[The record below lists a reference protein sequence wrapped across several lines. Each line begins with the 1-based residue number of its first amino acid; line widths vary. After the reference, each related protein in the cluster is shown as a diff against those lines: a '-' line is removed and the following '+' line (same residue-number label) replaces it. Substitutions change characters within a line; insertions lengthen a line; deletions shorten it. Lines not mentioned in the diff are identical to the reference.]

1 MSELIILCRPEKLD
15 EACGFGHRLACAAWQ
30 VGEDGRLWRSPIPRL
45 ERGTIMAVSGGAGGE
60 QLQRDVAAECSR
72 LGIDEVLW
80 LDKIR
85 STAISG
91 GNVSEYLKGE
101 TDVFIEPLRHYF
113 TLPSPNGN
121 GEPINETQLA
131 KFRTAAK
138 CRGFSREL
146 GCKYL
151 IWEGGCVL
159 YDDAESIGGKIKLLQ
174 DIGIKRIILP
184 YSSERVKAFLRAR
197 P

>member
-1 MSELIILCRPEKLD
+1 M
-15 EACGFGHRLACAAWQ
+15 
-30 VGEDGRLWRSPIPRL
+30 
-45 ERGTIMAVSGGAGGE
+45 
-60 QLQRDVAAECSR
+60 
-72 LGIDEVLW
+72 LW

-113 TLPSPNGN
+113 TMPSRNGN
-121 GEPINETQLA
+121 GMPINEKQLE
-131 KFRTAAK
+131 KFHTAAV

-151 IWEGGCVL
+151 LWEGGCVL
-159 YDDAESIGGKIKLLQ
+159 YDDAESIGMKIRLLRET
-174 DIGIKRIILP
+174 GVKRIILP

>member
-1 MSELIILCRPEKLD
+1 MSELIILCRPEEMD
-15 EACGFGHRLACAAWQ
+15 EARGLGYRLACAAWQ
-30 VGEDGRLWRSPIPRL
+30 VGKDGRLWRSPIPRL
-45 ERGTIMAVSGGAGGE
+45 ERGSLMAVWGGAEGAR
-60 QLQRDVAAECSR
+60 LQSDIAAECTHI
-72 LGIDEVLW
+72 GIDEVLW

-101 TDVFIEPLRHYF
+101 KDVFIEPLRHCF
-113 TLPSPNGN
+113 TLPSRSGN
-121 GEPINETQLA
+121 GTPINEMRLE
-131 KFRTAAK
+131 KFRATAE

-146 GCKYL
+146 GCKYF

-159 YDDAESIGGKIKLLQ
+159 YDDAESIGWKIKLLQ
-174 DIGIKRIILP
+174 ALGAERIILP
-184 YSSERVKAFLRAR
+184 YSSKRVRGFLRAR